1 MSLVRVTVYSMDHGI
16 RARTLLWLKP
26 KAGAGIQ
33 GLGLFYG

>member
-1 MSLVRVTVYSMDHGI
+1 MVKAKGWGMYS

-26 KAGAGIQ
+26 KAGADIQ